1 MVPLSLGWS
10 GLRTNGRSDLVLADF
25 NGDGSLDAVATCN
38 SDPCPSQ
45 GRRRRE
51 AQTAAAPPLGLGMDA
66 DRLNQLLLVGS
77 VILMLAILAVRVS
90 LAAGLPSLLIYLG
103 MGLALGDA
111 GLGIR
116 FSDAAL
122 AQALGFA
129 ALMVILIDGGLSTKW
144 SEAKPSMT
152 IGLLLATI
160 GVGLSVS
167 VVAVL
172 THLLLGMSWPLAWLV
187 GGVTSPTDAAAVFAV
202 LRRVPLPHRLS
213 GALEAESGLN
223 DAATVVLVVLLTAP
237 EGLDHG
243 LWGFFAIAGYEL
255 LTGLAIGF
263 LVGRGGAWLLR
274 RVALPASGLYPVSVM
289 TIAVMSYGGTVAL
302 HASGFAAVYV
312 TALVLGNSDLPHR
325 TSTRSFA
332 EGFGWLAQIG
342 LFIML
347 GLLASPAQFRLHHV
361 VTGLVVGAV
370 LTVVARPLS
379 VLVCAIP
386 LRIPLAEQGFL
397 AVAGLRGAVP
407 IVLTTIPLAAGFPHA
422 RDVFDL
428 VFVLVIVLTLVQA
441 PALPAMARMLGV
453 SVDRPRDL
461 DVEAAPLERIAA
473 DLLQVHVT
481 AKSRLHGVEIA
492 ELRLPA
498 GTSVSLVVR
507 GERSFTPSPE
517 TSIRRGDD
525 LLIVTRRAD
534 RDATERR
541 LQAVSRRGRLAGWV
555 GSDEVS

>member
-1 MVPLSLGWS
+1 
-10 GLRTNGRSDLVLADF
+10 
-25 NGDGSLDAVATCN
+25 
-38 SDPCPSQ
+38 
-45 GRRRRE
+45 
-51 AQTAAAPPLGLGMDA
+51 MDA
-66 DRLNQLLLVGS
+66 DRLNQLLLLGS
-77 VILMLAILAVRVS
+77 VVLLLAILAVRVS

-111 GLGIR
+111 GLGIK
-116 FSDAAL
+116 FSDANL

-129 ALMVILIDGGLSTKW
+129 ALIVILIEGGLSTTW
-144 SEAKPSMT
+144 AEARPSMG
-152 IGLLLATI
+152 IGLLLATV
-160 GVGLSVS
+160 GVGVSVT

-172 THLLLGMSWPLAWLV
+172 AHLLLGMSWQLAWLV

-202 LRRVPLPHRLS
+202 LRRVPLRHRLS

-223 DAATVVLVVLLTAP
+223 DAATVLLVVLLTQP
-237 EGLDHG
+237 GGLDSG
-243 LWGFFAIAGYEL
+243 LWRFFATAGYEL

-263 LVGRGGAWLLR
+263 LVGFGGAWLLR

-289 TIAVMSYGGTVAL
+289 TIAVMSYGGTVAI

-312 TALVLGNSDLPHR
+312 AALVLGNSDLPHR

-347 GLLASPAQFRLHHV
+347 GLLASPGKFEVHHV
-361 VTGLVVGAV
+361 VEGLVIGAV

-379 VLVCAIP
+379 VLVCGIP
-386 LRIPLAEQGFL
+386 LRLPRGELAFL
-397 AVAGLRGAVP
+397 SVAGLRGAVP
-407 IVLTTIPLAAGFPHA
+407 IVLATIPMATDFPHA
-422 RDVFDL
+422 RDIFDL

-441 PALPAMARMLGV
+441 PALPALARRLGV

-461 DVEAAPLERIAA
+461 EVEAAPLERIAA

-481 AKSRLHGVEIA
+481 AKSRLHGVEIS
-492 ELRLPA
+492 ELRLPT

-507 GERSFTPSPE
+507 GERSFTPSLT

-525 LLIVTRRAD
+525 LLIVTRRVD
-534 RDATERR
+534 REATERR
-541 LQAVSRRGRLAGWV
+541 LQAVSRRGRLASWV
-555 GSDEVS
+555 SSEDGSQS